1 MKLYSFQEH
10 LLELKI
16 RLLRIFTAFIII
28 FAICY
33 YFSDYIYSFLLKP
46 LAKLSGDTVRNI
58 IYTGLT
64 EAFFTYIKLA
74 AFTAFTI
81 IIPIIA
87 LECYLFINPGL
98 YHHEKKIIA
107 FILFMS
113 PILFWCGSIFV
124 FYFVMPKAW
133 NFFLSFEKRDM
144 IVPIVLEA
152 RISEYLNLVIHL
164 IIAFGVAFQLP
175 IVIIILNI
183 LKIVK
188 VQTLKQKRR
197 IAVVINFIIAGILTP
212 PDILSQFAL
221 AIPLLLLYETSIMIC
236 NFIEKSRT
244 LNVKYQMD

>member
-33 YFSDYIYSFLLKP
+33 YFSDNIYSVLLKP

-87 LECYLFINPGL
+87 LECYLFISPGL
-98 YHHEKKIIA
+98 HRHEKKIIA

-144 IVPIVLEA
+144 ILPIVLEA

-175 IVIIILNI
+175 VVIMILNI

-188 VQTLKQKRR
+188 VQTLKQKRC

-221 AIPLLLLYETSIMIC
+221 AIPLLLLYETSIIIC
-236 NFIEKSRT
+236 NFIEKLRT

>member
-1 MKLYSFQEH
+1 MNLYSFQEH
-10 LLELKI
+10 LSELKI
-16 RLLRIFTAFIII
+16 RLFRIFIIFIIA

-33 YFSDYIYSFLLKP
+33 YFSDTIYSFLLEP
-46 LAKLSGDTVRNI
+46 LAKLSKNNLRNI

-74 AFTAFTI
+74 AFSAFSI
-81 IIPIIA
+81 IIPVIA
-87 LECYLFINPGL
+87 LECYLFVSPGL
-98 YHHEKKIIA
+98 YSHEKKIIG
-107 FILFMS
+107 FILFIS

-133 NFFLSFEKRDM
+133 NFFLSFEKRDI
-144 IVPIVLEA
+144 IVPIMLEA

-164 IIAFGVAFQLP
+164 IIAFGAAFQLP
-175 IVIIILNI
+175 VIIIILNI

-188 VQTLKQKRR
+188 AQTLKQKRR

-221 AIPLLLLYETSIMIC
+221 AIPLLLLYEISIIIC
-236 NFIEKSRT
+236 NYIEKT
-244 LNVKYQMD
+244 EVINAKYQMD

>member
-10 LLELKI
+10 LSELKV
-16 RLLRIFTAFIII
+16 RLFRIFIIFIVA

-33 YFSDYIYSFLLKP
+33 YFSDTIYSFLLEP
-46 LAKLSGDTVRNI
+46 LAKLSKDNLRNI

-74 AFTAFTI
+74 AFAAFAI

-87 LECYLFINPGL
+87 LECYLFVSPGL

-107 FILFMS
+107 FILFIS

-133 NFFLSFEKRDM
+133 NFFLSFEKRDL

-175 IVIIILNI
+175 VVLIILNT
-183 LKIVK
+183 LKIITIE
-188 VQTLKQKRR
+188 TLKQKRR
-197 IAVVINFIIAGILTP
+197 FAIVINFIIAGILTP

-221 AIPLLLLYETSIMIC
+221 AIPLLLLYEISIIIC
-236 NFIEKSRT
+236 NYIEKT
-244 LNVKYQMD
+244 EVINAKY

>member
-1 MKLYSFQEH
+1 
-10 LLELKI
+10 
-16 RLLRIFTAFIII
+16 
-28 FAICY
+28 
-33 YFSDYIYSFLLKP
+33 
-46 LAKLSGDTVRNI
+46 
-58 IYTGLT
+58 
-64 EAFFTYIKLA
+64 
-74 AFTAFTI
+74 
-81 IIPIIA
+81 
-87 LECYLFINPGL
+87 
-98 YHHEKKIIA
+98 
-107 FILFMS
+107 MS

-175 IVIIILNI
+175 VVIMILNI

-188 VQTLKQKRR
+188 VQTLKQKRC

-236 NFIEKSRT
+236 NFIEKLRT